1 MNSIKPRHAAA
12 LTTRGAHS
20 HGHAGAHHAPIHRV
34 HAVHRGS
41 SGRMPRLWHFAV
53 EYLLLLP
60 IGAAIALAW
69 VNTAPESY
77 FRITGAL
84 HFFVND
90 LAMALFFGLIAKE
103 IVEATL
109 PGGVLHPW
117 RRAALPFAAS
127 AGLTLVP
134 LALFAVLVPAF
145 DEPRVLQ
152 GWPAVFATD
161 VAFGYFATR
170 LIFGRQAAVPFFVLL
185 AVAAN
190 CLGLAALSA
199 TTAGASMHPAIAV
212 SLMGL
217 ALLLAGMLRHLRVR
231 SLWPYLLGGG
241 GLSWCALY
249 FGGLAP
255 AFALL
260 PILPFVPHARR
271 DPGFFV
277 DAPLTAHDPLSRF
290 EQLFGHPAQAALG
303 LFGLVAAGVPLNALD
318 WSTLSLPLSVLIGK
332 PIGLLAGVAV
342 ARAFGLH
349 LPAGIGWRDLTVLGL
364 VASVGFTVALVFATA
379 AVGPG
384 PTLSAIKMGAVVSV
398 AGVLVAFGAA
408 LVLGAGRFA
417 HRAG

>member
-1 MNSIKPRHAAA
+1 
-12 LTTRGAHS
+12 
-20 HGHAGAHHAPIHRV
+20 
-34 HAVHRGS
+34 
-41 SGRMPRLWHFAV
+41 MPRLWHFAAD
-53 EYLLLLP
+53 YLLLLP
-60 IGAAIALAW
+60 AGAAIALIW

-84 HFFVND
+84 RFVVND
-90 LAMALFFGLIAKE
+90 VAMALFFGLIAKE

-117 RRAALPFAAS
+117 RRAALPCVAS
-127 AGLTLVP
+127 AGLTLAP
-134 LALFAVLVPAF
+134 LALFAVLVPVF

-161 VAFGYFATR
+161 VAFGYFTAR

-190 CLGLAALSA
+190 CVGLAALSL
-199 TTAGASMHPAIAV
+199 TTAGASMHPASAV

-231 SLWPYLLGGG
+231 SLWPYLVGGG

-290 EQLFGHPAQAALG
+290 EQLFRHPAQVALG
-303 LFGLVAAGVPLNALD
+303 LFGLVAAGVPLNALE
-318 WSTLSLPLSVLIGK
+318 WSTLSLPVSVLIGK
-332 PIGLLAGVAV
+332 PLGLLAGAAI
-342 ARAFGLH
+342 ARALGLH
-349 LPAGIGWRDLTVLGL
+349 LPAGIAWRELIVLGV

-379 AVGPG
+379 ALGPG
-384 PTLSAIKMGAVVSV
+384 PTLSAIKMGALLSLAGMFV
-398 AGVLVAFGAA
+398 APGAA
-408 LVLGAGRFA
+408 LLLGTGRFA
-417 HRAG
+417 HRGR

>member
-1 MNSIKPRHAAA
+1 
-12 LTTRGAHS
+12 
-20 HGHAGAHHAPIHRV
+20 
-34 HAVHRGS
+34 
-41 SGRMPRLWHFAV
+41 MPRLWHFAA

-60 IGAAIALAW
+60 AGAVIAMVW

-84 HFFVND
+84 QFVVKD
-90 LAMALFFGLIAKE
+90 VAMALFFGLIGKE
-103 IVEATL
+103 IVEATI
-109 PGGVLHPW
+109 PRGVLHPW

-127 AGLTLVP
+127 AGLTVVPLVLFALLVP
-134 LALFAVLVPAF
+134 VF

-161 VAFGYFATR
+161 VAFGYFAVR

-190 CLGLAALSA
+190 CLGLVALTVTRA
-199 TTAGASMHPAIAV
+199 TPVHPAVAI
-212 SLMGL
+212 SLMAL
-217 ALLLAGMLRHLRVR
+217 ALLLAGMLRRLRVR
-231 SLWPYLLGGG
+231 SLWPYLVGGG

-260 PILPFVPHARR
+260 PVLPFVPHARR

-277 DAPLTAHDPLSRF
+277 DAPRTAHDPLSRF
-290 EQLFGHPAQAALG
+290 EQIFRHPAQAALG
-303 LFGLVAAGVPLNALD
+303 LFGLVAAGVPLNALE
-318 WSTLSLPLSVLIGK
+318 WSTLSLPLSVLFGK
-332 PIGLLAGVAV
+332 PLGLLAGVAV
-342 ARAFGLH
+342 ARGLGLQ
-349 LPAGIGWRDLTVLGL
+349 LPTGIGWRDLIVLGI

-384 PTLSAIKMGAVVSV
+384 PTLSAIKMGALVSV
-398 AGVLVAFGAA
+398 AGIVVALGTAVA
-408 LVLGAGRFA
+408 LGTGRVA
-417 HRAG
+417 HRAQ